1 MKKDEK
7 IDFRITDL
15 NYINDIAKMI
25 TEFNAKFNCR
35 RIEKKFAARKSQWSK
50 KYASKFASIKFQLIH
65 FKKSNI
71 KVK

>member
-35 RIEKKFAARKSQWSK
+35 RIEKFCSK
-50 KYASKFASIKFQLIH
+50 KKSMIKEVC
-65 FKKSNI
+65 K
-71 KVK
+71 

>member
-35 RIEKKFAARKSQWSK
+35 RIENIFAARKSQ
-50 KYASKFASIKFQLIH
+50 
-65 FKKSNI
+65 
-71 KVK
+71 

>member
-35 RIEKKFAARKSQWSK
+35 RIEKKFAARKSQ
-50 KYASKFASIKFQLIH
+50 
-65 FKKSNI
+65 
-71 KVK
+71 